1 MAEDEAA
8 EVTVMVLECYREGLA
23 TILRILMSHSKFQM
37 RYGKGRGLEPKIL
50 IKKKIS
56 RWILKH

>member
-8 EVTVMVLECYREGLA
+8 EVTVMVLECYGEGLA

-37 RYGKGRGLEPKIL
+37 RYGKGRGLELKIL

-56 RWILKH
+56 RWILKL